1 MYLLFLCAFF
11 FHELD
16 CFDKFHVTTKVD
28 AKIHV
33 DPVQPCSTSKPHL
46 TNTSQPFVIN
56 LFNDKH
62 HTHSVHALAT
72 SVVSRQDFMVA

>member
-33 DPVQPCSTSKPHL
+33 DPVQPCSTMFNQQTTL
-46 TNTSQPFVIN
+46 NQYIATVCNQFV
-56 LFNDKH
+56 
-62 HTHSVHALAT
+62 
-72 SVVSRQDFMVA
+72 